1 MQAVLHLVATAVP
14 GLKPQAISIVDSRGA
29 LLARGGQALAGPGV
43 AQNQEEI
50 RRTQELRLGRAVEE
64 LLERSLGPGRVRA
77 EATVEMDFDRV
88 ETREERFDPDN
99 QVARSQQSTTEQNR
113 GAEPA
118 AHHRRRQPAGRRGR
132 PGAAGTS
139 ENRQEETTNYEI
151 GRSTRN
157 TLREHPVVKR
167 LSVAV
172 LVDGLRKASRRAGA
186 SAARRSWPASPP
198 WCAARS
204 ASTSGAATRSRSSRM
219 RFVEEPLATE
229 AAPGFL
235 GLPLSPALATRLAE
249 SALLALVALAGILLV
264 GRPMVGRIAASLAPV
279 AALAGPA
286 GALRRG
292 DGPGRARRRRA
303 GVAALAGGGPEG
315 GATALPACA
324 DAAALTAAEE
334 AMVSLAH
341 VQGQMRAS
349 SLNALSQMV
358 QRHPDESLAVLRRWL
373 DPEDRL

>member
-1 MQAVLHLVATAVP
+1 
-14 GLKPQAISIVDSRGA
+14 
-29 LLARGGQALAGPGV
+29 
-43 AQNQEEI
+43 
-50 RRTQELRLGRAVEE
+50 
-64 LLERSLGPGRVRA
+64 
-77 EATVEMDFDRV
+77 MDFDRV
-88 ETREERFDPDN
+88 ETREERFDPEN

-113 GAEPA
+113 GAEP
-118 AHHRRRQPAGRRGR
+118 PPTTVAGNL
-132 PGAAGTS
+132 PGNEAPGGAGTS

-172 LVDGLRKASRRAGA
+172 LVDGLVEGEPPRWRERGPEELARI
-186 SAARRSWPASPP
+186 AALV
-198 WCAARS
+198 RS
-204 ASTSGAATRSRSSRM
+204 AVGFDERRGDKVEVVSM
-219 RFVEEPLATE
+219 RFVEEPLAAE

-279 AALAGPA
+279 AALAGPNGGMA
-286 GALRRG
+286 GEMGNAALAG
-292 DGPGRARRRRA
+292 GAPGM
-303 GVAALAGGGPEG
+303 AALAGGGGEG
-315 GATALPACA
+315 GAPALSSVT
-324 DAAALTAAEE
+324 DAAALSTAEE